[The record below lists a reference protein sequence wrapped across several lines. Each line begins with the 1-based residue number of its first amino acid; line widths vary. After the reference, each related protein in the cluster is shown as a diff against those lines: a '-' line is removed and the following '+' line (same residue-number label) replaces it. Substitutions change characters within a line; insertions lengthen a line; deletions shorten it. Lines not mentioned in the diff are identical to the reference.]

1 MKRFI
6 QSILVFAIVILL
18 IAVITDIMI
27 SNGLK
32 RTERSHFYTM
42 NALMNQEINADVV
55 ILGNSRAAC
64 SYNPAILDSILNVDS
79 RNLGVSGQPFGVSY
93 LRWCLYK
100 RKNPNPK
107 LLIVNIDYAELNMVL
122 NGYEKEQYYPYMHDT
137 LVRPYLDLYSFTWA
151 EKHVPMY
158 RYRGNY
164 KLMGVGL
171 AELLHIHH
179 DTKGNYLKGYSNSNE
194 KWNGEVFEKVIS
206 EGKVKCEAKGQA
218 IKLLE
223 ELLETAKQENFKVV
237 FVYAPMYCKLKESLE
252 EEQSMAVYHDL
263 SKRYGVSIL
272 DFSNTEICGSTDYFK
287 DANHVNSIGAD
298 CFSTELSYCLDSLGV
313 F

>member
-1 MKRFI
+1 M
-6 QSILVFAIVILL
+6 
-18 IAVITDIMI
+18 
-27 SNGLK
+27 
-32 RTERSHFYTM
+32 
-42 NALMNQEINADVV
+42 
-55 ILGNSRAAC
+55 
-64 SYNPAILDSILNVDS
+64 
-79 RNLGVSGQPFGVSY
+79 
-93 LRWCLYK
+93 
-100 RKNPNPK
+100 
-107 LLIVNIDYAELNMVL
+107 
-122 NGYEKEQYYPYMHDT
+122 
-137 LVRPYLDLYSFTWA
+137 
-151 EKHVPMY
+151 
-158 RYRGNY
+158 
-164 KLMGVGL
+164 
-171 AELLHIHH
+171 
-179 DTKGNYLKGYSNSNE
+179 
-194 KWNGEVFEKVIS
+194 FEKVIS